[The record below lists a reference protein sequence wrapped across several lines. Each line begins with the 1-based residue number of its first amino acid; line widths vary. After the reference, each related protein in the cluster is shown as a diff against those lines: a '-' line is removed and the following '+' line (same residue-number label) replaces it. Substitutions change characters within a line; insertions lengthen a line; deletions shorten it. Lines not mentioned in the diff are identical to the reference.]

1 MLCVLL
7 SGTMVRGQGTAEET
21 AAKVKAGLVY
31 HLSEL
36 TQWPEKRFEQDT
48 TPITLGVLGAD
59 PHGFSDYFRSQA
71 ENFTAQG
78 RRFIVR
84 KLSFQVVPR
93 SRDDLAP
100 ALKKEMRECHILFVT
115 KAESRHLAAILAAV
129 EESGVLTVG
138 EVEAFSTSGGMVSFA
153 IDKSIVKIHV
163 NLLALKKGHIKTSS
177 EFLRHAQLVEDGHES
192 E

>member
-1 MLCVLL
+1 VLL

-36 TQWPEKRFEQDT
+36 TQWPEKRFEQET

-59 PHGFSDYFRSQA
+59 PHGFANYFRSQA
-71 ENFTAQG
+71 ATFTAQG
-78 RRFIVR
+78 RRFVVR
-84 KLSFQVVPR
+84 ELSFQVVP
-93 SRDDLAP
+93 SGQADLAP
-100 ALKKEMRECHILFVT
+100 ALKNEMRECHILFVT
-115 KAESRHLAAILAAV
+115 KAASRHLAPILSAV
-129 EESGVLTVG
+129 EGAGVLTVG
-138 EVEAFSTSGGMVSFA
+138 ESEAFSTSGGMVSFA

-163 NLLALKKGHIKTSS
+163 NLRALKKGHIKTSS